1 MKLSKKTIEVLKNFS
16 GINQSIVVKA
26 GNKLKTMN
34 TLKNILAHA
43 TVEEDFPKEFAIY
56 DLNEFLGLLSIMSDP
71 ELTFNDTNVTVSDS
85 DNESRPDKFRYA
97 DTDYIVKPEKDIEM
111 PESEI
116 NFKLKEEMF
125 LKIEKKATV
134 LQLHD
139 IYFYGCEKTNNIY
152 LCATNKK
159 NDASQDVSVKVGEG
173 VTNGFNIVIK
183 KENLKILPGDYDVSI
198 GFNVEKGVMKG
209 ISHFKN
215 VNLDLEYWIALE
227 PTSEYGE

>member
-1 MKLSKKTIEVLKNFS
+1 MKLSKETIEVLKNFS
-16 GINQSIVVKA
+16 GINQSIVVYK
-26 GNKLKTMN
+26 GNKLKTVN
-34 TLKNILAHA
+34 SLKNILAHY
-43 TVEEDFPKEFAIY
+43 TTGESFPKDFAIY

-97 DTDYIVKPEKDIEM
+97 DTDYIVKPEKDIDM

-116 NFKLKEEMF
+116 TFKLSEEVYVN
-125 LKIEKKATV
+125 LDKVATI

-139 IYFYGCEKTNNIY
+139 ICLKGCEKSGKIL

-159 NDASQDVSVKVGEG
+159 NDSSNDYSEEVGEG
-173 VTNGFNIVIK
+173 VTKNFNIVMK
-183 KENLKILPGDYDVSI
+183 KENLKIIPSDYDVSI
-198 GFNVEKGVMKG
+198 SSKG